1 MSDVVYKVGIYGDLH
16 LYSENYGGHR
26 DYASESLIYLRKITE
41 LTKNL
46 GLTHLI
52 GLGDFSF
59 GNFRKLTYRKAVEAE
74 LAEQY
79 KLVNGNRW
87 ELFGNHDFLPK
98 DISERDYYIG
108 KGLLK
113 SSENITIGHMNINM
127 VDNGKVYNTPVVIDN
142 DHTNIVLAHD
152 YFKFNGIN
160 LPNYG
165 DAIILDNFEPWY
177 GADYLIC
184 GHIHKCMA
192 FNGSIVKGDKAHQMM
207 VDYPGCAMRPA
218 FIRSGLDEKVHIS
231 VFTEYSDGR
240 VEFSVSNIEL
250 LPIEESFN
258 LEKIEKKFIKEEE
271 KPQSIDI
278 SDMVYNLDKH
288 ERVVG
293 TPEVIIGNMQGIP
306 DTWKNKAIELLKSAV
321 S

>member
-1 MSDVVYKVGIYGDLH
+1 MADIINRIGIYGDLH
-16 LYSENYGGHR
+16 LFSENYGGHR
-26 DYASESLIYLRKITE
+26 DYSKESLIYLRRITE
-41 LTKNL
+41 LTSEL

-74 LAEQY
+74 LAKQFDY
-79 KLVNGNRW
+79 VKGNRW

-113 SSENITIGHMNINM
+113 PSENITVGKMHITM
-127 VDNGKVYNTPVVIDN
+127 VDNGKVESTPV
-142 DHTNIVLAHD
+142 NIEEGAVNIILAHD

-165 DAIILDNFEPWY
+165 DAYILDELENWY

-184 GHIHKCMA
+184 GHIHKCMS
-192 FNGSIVKGDKAHQMM
+192 FSGSIIKDDKAHKMI

-218 FIRSGLDEKVHIS
+218 FIKGHMDDKVHLV

-240 VEFSVSNIEL
+240 VEVSTSEIEL
-250 LPIEESFN
+250 LPLSESFN
-258 LEKIEKKFIKEEE
+258 LEKIEKKYQYEEE
-271 KPQSIDI
+271 KAQSVDI
-278 SDMVYNLDKH
+278 SDMVYNLDTH

-293 TPEVIIGNMQGIP
+293 TPEVIINNMQGIP
-306 DTWKNKAIELLKSAV
+306 DVWKNKAISLLKDAV